1 MIRYPASVAVH
12 EVGPRDGL
20 QSFPRRVPTEVKVA
34 MIDRLSAVGF
44 PLIEVT
50 NFASP
55 KYIPFLDDAEE
66 VMARIQRR
74 PGTIYRGL
82 APNERGAQRAVGA
95 GVDEVLGL
103 ITVSRTYLAK
113 NQNMTQ
119 ERAVAEA
126 VAVFGVA
133 SAAGKRFTMAL
144 GMAMWCPFEGRIE
157 EGAVIELLG
166 RFYGAGMRSFYLA
179 GSMGMENPRQVG
191 SLFSRCAA
199 TFPEATFGF
208 HVHNLS
214 GMATANILAA
224 LDAGVTSLEGSICGI
239 GGGIRATAAG
249 NIPTEDLVQMLAEL
263 GVATGIELPEIVIA
277 ARDVGQMLDITP
289 LSSVT
294 QNGTK
299 AEILARTGR
308 AAQPVA

>member
-1 MIRYPASVAVH
+1 MIRYPSSIAVN

-20 QSFPRRVPTEVKVA
+20 QSFPRRIPTDVKIA
-34 MIDRLSAVGF
+34 MIDRLSEVGF

-55 KYIPFLDDAEE
+55 KYIPFLDDAED
-66 VMARIQRR
+66 VMAGIKRR
-74 PGTIYRGL
+74 PGTTYRGL
-82 APNERGAQRAVGA
+82 APNERGAQRAVSA

-103 ITVSRTYLAK
+103 ITVSRTYLSK
-113 NQNMTQ
+113 NQNMTL

-126 VAVFGVA
+126 ISVFGVA
-133 SAAGKRFTMAL
+133 SSARKRFTMAL
-144 GMAMWCPFEGRIE
+144 GMTMWCPFEGRID
-157 EGAVIELLG
+157 EGAVLELLG
-166 RFYGAGMRSFYLA
+166 QFYGAGMRSFYLA
-179 GSMGMENPRQVG
+179 GSMGMEDPRHVG
-191 SLFSRCAA
+191 SLFSRCMENYPDAA
-199 TFPEATFGF
+199 FGF

-249 NIPTEDLVQMLAEL
+249 NIPTEDLVHMLSEL
-263 GVATGIELPEIVIA
+263 GISTGIDVQEIVGA
-277 ARDVGQMLDITP
+277 ARDVAQMLDVTP
-289 LSSVT
+289 LSYVT

-299 AEILARTGR
+299 AQILARTGR
-308 AAQPVA
+308 AEQPVR